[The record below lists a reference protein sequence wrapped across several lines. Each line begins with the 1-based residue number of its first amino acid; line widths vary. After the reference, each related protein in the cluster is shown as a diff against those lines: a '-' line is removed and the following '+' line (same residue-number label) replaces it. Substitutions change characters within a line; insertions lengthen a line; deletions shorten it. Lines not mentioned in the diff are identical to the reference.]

1 MIFENTNT
9 DLNSFYSNLQNLAK
23 TKSIGNNG
31 ASDDIKNLQISLIFL
46 GYNLPKFGAD
56 GKYGTETENAL
67 MKFKNKVNV
76 LEKPS
81 NDRKIDMNNPKVQQT
96 IKLPNTATN
105 TTLPKQQHSQSKPI
119 INTSDFKPLTL
130 IPINENY
137 INEANLNQI
146 IDQETID
153 KLIDEL
159 KKNGLTKD
167 DVQKIKSKKHSTLS
181 YFPKENMKAILNAM
195 DRHGITN
202 EYSRKAILGVIS
214 KESPNLSSEKS
225 YATTSAD
232 RIRKIWP
239 SKFADKSDS
248 AIDIIKKKDK
258 FWDIIYGGK
267 YGNTEPGDG
276 AKYRGRGF
284 NQLTFKNNYIEL
296 QKEYE
301 KAGSKLGKI
310 NIVNNPELLNTNK
323 DISAEFAILYFIK
336 AFKQVNK
343 NLNQYTDL
351 QSAVTDF
358 VQANAGWKT
367 PLSNKAV
374 AQGHQKALAFAKSLS
389 TIA

>member
-1 MIFENTNT
+1 M
-9 DLNSFYSNLQNLAK
+9 AK
-23 TKSIGNNG
+23 TKSTGKYGN
-31 ASDDIKNLQISLIFL
+31 SEDIKNLQISLIFL

-56 GKYGTETENAL
+56 GHYGTETENAL
-67 MKFKNKVNV
+67 IKFKNKVSV
-76 LEKPS
+76 SQKPS
-81 NDRKIDMNNPKVQQT
+81 DGRKIDMNNPKVQQT
-96 IKLPNTATN
+96 IQLPNTVTSV
-105 TTLPKQQHSQSKPI
+105 TPSTQQPLQTQHSQI
-119 INTSDFKPLTL
+119 KPLTL
-130 IPINENY
+130 IPINESQ
-137 INEANLNQI
+137 LNQI

-159 KKNGLTKD
+159 KKNGLTED
-167 DVQKIKSKKHSTLS
+167 DIQQIKTKKYSGLS
-181 YFPKENMKAILNAM
+181 YFPKENINALLSAM

-232 RIRKIWP
+232 KIREIWP
-239 SKFADKSDS
+239 SLFKDKSDT
-248 AIDIIKKKDK
+248 AINTIKKKDK

-301 KAGSKLGKI
+301 MNGSKLGKI
-310 NIVNNPELLNTNK
+310 NIVNNPDILNTNK
-323 DISAEFAILYFIK
+323 DVSAEFAILYFIK

-343 NLNQYTDL
+343 DLNQYTDL

-358 VQANAGWKT
+358 VRANAGWKT
-367 PLSNKAV
+367 PLTNKVV
-374 AQGHQKALAFAKSLS
+374 AQGHQKALAFAKSLNTS
-389 TIA
+389 FT